1 MVPYSKV
8 INGMKRYIN
17 EEIISKMAG
26 FPKIATEVVTNIAFE
41 KSNDVFVELKNNTWV
56 KMLKIVN
63 EKDEVDVEILYRELK
78 KQAQKAPLVLDIK
91 MIGTLTLNE
100 QDVDKLFNMIMG
112 G

>member
-26 FPKIATEVVTNIAFE
+26 FPKIATEVVMNIAFE

-100 QDVDKLFNMIMG
+100 QDVDKLFNMIIG

>member
-1 MVPYSKV
+1 MVPYNKV

-26 FPKIATEVVTNIAFE
+26 LPKIATEVVTNIAFE
-41 KSNDVFVELKNNTWV
+41 KSNDVFVEFKNNTWV

-100 QDVDKLFNMIMG
+100 QDVDKMFNMIMG